1 MVKCYIALAESEDGF
16 KGKGKVFL
24 DKDNCFNYIEHT
36 EGYSTIL
43 VGEILEEVLPVHNL
57 VARIK
62 YRDGVSDELD
72 EEIYSELQKFI
83 DKYGH
88 HIESIQISEI
98 K

>member
-1 MVKCYIALAESEDGF
+1 MVKCYIALAESEDGL

-72 EEIYSELQKFI
+72 EDTALNIMILAWQNHKRWNDE
-83 DKYGH
+83 
-88 HIESIQISEI
+88 
-98 K
+98 